1 MLLRTPLDLGSIIRD
16 RRRSLGL
23 DQEELAGR
31 VGVSRKWIIDVE
43 KGKPR
48 AEIGLILRTFE
59 ALGLRLSLD
68 PGPSAISPDL
78 AAPPVAAPD
87 IDKILE
93 RTSQLMP

>member
-1 MLLRTPLDLGSIIRD
+1 MLLRTPFDLGSTIRD

-43 KGKPR
+43 KGKSR

-68 PGPSAISPDL
+68 PASSAISADL
-78 AAPPVAAPD
+78 AAPPVEAPD

-93 RTSQLMP
+93 RTSS